1 MKYYLLVCK
10 ILSYFFSDE
19 LAEAWRIF
27 TPLLHQIESERIP
40 PTSYV
45 YGGRGPKEADD
56 LLARNNFVYTGR
68 YRWKKDGEKNQAKL
82 WKTSPSSNKIKLSVC
97 GLQVQVHHLHATK
110 IDTVVPGFRLLGFR
124 APSLGPNFW
133 VKTPSLKGSL
143 EQKVS
148 VYSIL
153 STIWRIFAMPQELLS

>member
-1 MKYYLLVCK
+1 MKYYVLVCK

-82 WKTSPSSNKIKLSVC
+82 WKNFSLKQHHQIIC
-97 GLQVQVHHLHATK
+97 GGLQVQVHLLHATK
-110 IDTVVPGFRLLGFR
+110 IDTVVPGFR
-124 APSLGPNFW
+124 APSLGPDFW
-133 VKTPSLKGSL
+133 VKTPSLENTTKGSL
-143 EQKVS
+143 EQNVS
-148 VYSIL
+148 VYKIL
-153 STIWRIFAMPQELLS
+153 STIWRIFTMPQELRS

>member
-1 MKYYLLVCK
+1 MKYVLLVCK
-10 ILSYFFSDE
+10 ILLYFFSDE

-82 WKTSPSSNKIKLSVC
+82 WKNFSLKQHHAIIRG

-110 IDTVVPGFRLLGFR
+110 IDTVVPGFR
-124 APSLGPNFW
+124 APSLGPDFW
-133 VKTPSLKGSL
+133 VKTPSLENTTKANL

-148 VYSIL
+148 VY
-153 STIWRIFAMPQELLS
+153 